1 MMGGITDLPVE
12 VLDTVFRYCSTESLI
27 SLRAVATVFKEIA
40 DSGGRV
46 KCSLKSR
53 DFSNSSFRL
62 YFDNSRKLTV
72 TIADILNHKYNGLGF
87 ALSCLRD
94 VSLYAFPSNSS
105 EELSYFHSKLDA
117 VLMPLESEV
126 EDVKLESLSMN
137 CLVAHWAD
145 FDRFIDRI
153 NASTL
158 DFSVKTNIYLSL
170 APGPLLPEY
179 PILLSRKFQDVTFCF
194 TDFIDFPSTLF
205 QLGPLSGDKF
215 FSMFEFSQDSQLRR
229 LLLLN
234 EKSHSVPVLNPA
246 HLSKFLSPCR
256 QLEEIELDS
265 IDLKGNVDNTVD
277 WFPSSL
283 QMLSFAYSGLYVT
296 SSYQPSKQ
304 FRPNCNVHRIDTTGL
319 RKIIGDDQYIS
330 LFEHVNFPNLTELN
344 LDMDLQIHSSLFLT
358 NVLGTLKSLNL
369 YLADWDVLDTKIN
382 DAFKTSPLTNLFIE
396 VQSGTLDSEK
406 MNYIKNLRNLE
417 SLTLVLNVDLAT
429 CSRDNINTTFGMFL
443 KDLLSNCRHI
453 QDVKVGNDVT
463 PCLNLPITSVDR
475 FSIANLD
482 LSAYK
487 NPNTLI
493 T

>member
-1 MMGGITDLPVE
+1 MMGIRDLPVE
-12 VLDTVFRYCSTESLI
+12 VLDIIFGYCCRESLT
-27 SLRAVATVFKEIA
+27 SLRAVSTSFKEVA

-46 KCSLKSR
+46 RCCLKSR

-62 YFDNSRKLTV
+62 YFDNSRKVTV

-153 NASTL
+153 NESTL

-170 APGPLLPEY
+170 APGPLLPEH
-179 PILLSRKFQDVTFCF
+179 PILLSKKFQDVTFCF

-205 QLGPLSGDKF
+205 QLGPLSGDSF
-215 FSMFEFSQDSQLRR
+215 FSMFEFSLDSQLKR

-246 HLSKFLSPCR
+246 HLSKFVSPCKH
-256 QLEEIELDS
+256 LDEIELDS
-265 IDLKGNVDNTVD
+265 IDLKGNVDNAVD

-283 QMLSFAYSGLYVT
+283 KMLSFAYSGLYVT
-296 SSYQPSKQ
+296 SSHQPTKP
-304 FRPNCNVHRIDTTGL
+304 FRPNCNVQRIDTTGL
-319 RKIIGDDQYIS
+319 RKIIGDNQYIS
-330 LFEHVNFPNLTELN
+330 LFEHVNFPNLTQLN

-358 NVLGTLKSLNL
+358 NVLGTLKCLNL
-369 YLADWDVLDTKIN
+369 YLADWNVLDTKIN
-382 DAFKTSPLTNLFIE
+382 DAFKTSPLTSLFIE
-396 VQSGTLDSEK
+396 CQSGTLDIEK
-406 MNYIKNLRNLE
+406 MNYIKNLQNLQ

-429 CSRDNINTTFGMFL
+429 CSKDKINSTFCIFL
-443 KDLLSNCRHI
+443 RDLLNACHHI
-453 QDVKVGNDVT
+453 QNVKVGNDVI
-463 PCLNLPITSVDR
+463 PCLNLPITSVDH

-487 NPNTLI
+487 KSFSQ
-493 T
+493 